1 MVMMVL
7 LKDACTC
14 AMPSATVRVTFLRR
28 APVSFFDF
36 AIIMPSPN
44 QGLLADR
51 FARAL
56 AGPGIGLG
64 ALAAQRQATTAADAT
79 EATHVHQTFDGHA
92 HFTAQ
97 VTLDRDL
104 GHVAPDLVRLLFA
117 QLAYLG
123 GRRDTGGNTD
133 LLCRGTTDPVDVGQR
148 DHRMLVI
155 RDVDACN
162 TGHPNFSA

>member
-7 LKDACTC
+7 LRDECTC

-44 QGLLADR
+44 QSLLADR
-51 FARAL
+51 LAGAL
-56 AGPGIGLG
+56 PGPGIGLG
-64 ALAAQRQATTAADAT
+64 ALATQRQATAVANAT
-79 EATHVHQTFDGHA
+79 EATHVHQTFDVHA

-104 GHVAPDLVRLLFA
+104 GHFAPDLIQLLFA
-117 QLAYLG
+117 QLTYLG

-133 LLCRGTTDPVDVGQR
+133 LLCRGTT
-148 DHRMLVI
+148 
-155 RDVDACN
+155 
-162 TGHPNFSA
+162 